1 MSLWL
6 RGYLLASGLL
16 PLVAPAVLRR
26 RLARGKEDP
35 ARWREKLGEA
45 TLPRPAGRPVWL
57 HAVGLGEVLA
67 LRGLIAAMAARDAD
81 LSFLVTSTARSSAQV
96 MAANLPPRTVHQF
109 LPLDA
114 PGYVARFLDHW
125 RPGLSV
131 WAEQDLWP
139 GAVAATAAR
148 GIPLALVNARMNA
161 AAFARRRRAAGLY
174 HALLGR
180 FALVTAQEEDSARH
194 LAALGAGGVQ
204 VMPSLKSAAPPLA
217 CDAAELGRLR
227 AALAGR
233 RVWAAVS
240 THAGDEG
247 AAFPAHLSVLAQAP
261 GACLIVAP
269 RLPARVDE
277 IARVAQ
283 GFGLALARR
292 SAGQGLDALPEGG
305 VYLADTFGETGL
317 WYRLAP
323 VALVG
328 GGFGIGGH
336 NPWEAAA
343 LGCAVLHGPDVA
355 NFAPDYVAF
364 HTAGAAR
371 AVPDAA
377 ALAVA
382 LADPALAAMAAR
394 GQALWRQGAGQV
406 DGLAARLCAMVVQ

>member
-6 RGYLLASGLL
+6 GSYRAASALL
-16 PLVAPAVLRR
+16 PLAAPALLRR
-26 RLARGKEDP
+26 RLRQGKEDP
-35 ARWREKLGEA
+35 LRWREKLGEPSQ
-45 TLPRPAGRPVWL
+45 PRPPGRLVWM

-67 LRGLIAAMAARDAD
+67 LRGLIAAMAARDAG

-96 MAANLPPRTVHQF
+96 MAANLPPRTTHQF

-114 PGYVARFLDHW
+114 APYLRRFLDHW

-139 GAVAATAAR
+139 GAVAAVAAR
-148 GIPLALVNARMNA
+148 GIPLALVNARMND
-161 AAFARRRRAAGLY
+161 AAFARRRRAAGLFR
-174 HALLGR
+174 AVLGQ
-180 FALVTAQEEDSARH
+180 FALVTAQEDTSARH
-194 LAALGAGGVQ
+194 LTALGARGVQ

-217 CDAAELGRLR
+217 CDTAELARLQ

-247 AAFPAHLSVLAQAP
+247 VAFPAHLSVTARDP
-261 GACLIVAP
+261 GACLVLAP
-269 RLPARVDE
+269 RVPARTEE

-283 GFGLALARR
+283 GFGLAVARR
-292 SAGQGLDALPEGG
+292 SMGQGAGAG
-305 VYLADTFGETGL
+305 VYLADTFGELGL
-317 WYRLAP
+317 WLRLAP

-343 LGCAVLHGPDVA
+343 LGCAVLHGPGVA
-355 NFAPDYVAF
+355 NFAPDYAAF
-364 HTAGAAR
+364 HAAR
-371 AVPDAA
+371 AARVVVDAA
-377 ALAVA
+377 ALADA
-382 LADPALAAMAAR
+382 LDDPALGEMAAR
-394 GQALWRQGAGQV
+394 GHALWRQGAGQV
-406 DGLAARLCAMVVQ
+406 DGLAERLCAMVAG